1 MRPPMS
7 ASQFPAVY
15 LSRVFRR
22 LPRARAGL
30 GLVAVVA
37 CATFAPPTNVHILHT
52 TPSDRSLQEPG
63 TSLPLTRSEVTLSHE
78 GLKRGYFVIKSDL
91 EWHDLWPTLDA
102 DKVPV
107 LPHDFDFGREMLLVA
122 SPPGADATGSE
133 LKAAILNDREVHAYV
148 TETVLGTDC
157 PSVGDSASKSYDVA
171 RVQRIDDKDVTFHV
185 DSESGEAC
193 GEPPDATVACKPD
206 HSSAPLVEKL
216 SVEPATKVACLVSE
230 VKTSRPVVD
239 FTWTWDSMPVGSAAK
254 IDVAHG
260 ARAATFIPEAIGTY
274 RLLLEL
280 SDDLA
285 RKRSVPVDV
294 KVPPPAAPLS
304 LQMVW
309 TKMDA
314 NDDPATFP
322 RIELHAF
329 GVTPEMPRAGS
340 PPPPAPSVPWGGV
353 RDCSISAP
361 LRSCTAKTA
370 GSTTV
375 MTLDPS
381 SSKGFALA
389 VRYVDERV
397 PGQPVVCVRSYRDGK
412 AQADRCD
419 TLQRAAGAWWN
430 VGVIDTRTGKT
441 MEMIAEE
448 LTRAAHSPSPDGGT
462 VDGGVAGRAA
472 PPDGAVA
479 DSSKP

>member
-1 MRPPMS
+1 MRR
-7 ASQFPAVY
+7 F
-15 LSRVFRR
+15 
-22 LPRARAGL
+22 PRARAGL
-30 GLVAVVA
+30 GLVVVVA

-63 TSLPLTRSEVTLSHE
+63 TSLRLIRSEAILGHE
-78 GLKRGYFVIKSDL
+78 GLKRGYFVVKSDL
-91 EWHDLWPTLDA
+91 EWHDLWPALDA
-102 DKVPV
+102 DKVPL
-107 LPHDFDFGREMLLVA
+107 LPPDFDFAREMLLVA
-122 SPPGADATGSE
+122 SAPGADATASE
-133 LKAAILNDREVHAYV
+133 VKSAILNDREVHAYV
-148 TETVLGTDC
+148 TETVLGADC
-157 PSVGDSASKSYDVA
+157 PPVADSASKSYDVA
-171 RVQRIDDKDVTFHV
+171 RVPRIDDKDVTFHV
-185 DSESGEAC
+185 DSESSDAC
-193 GEPPDATVACKPD
+193 GEPPDATVACKAD
-206 HSSAPLVEKL
+206 HSSTPLVEKL

-260 ARAATFIPEAIGTY
+260 ARAVTFIPEAFGTY

-280 SDDLA
+280 SDDLS

-314 NDDPATFP
+314 SDDPATFP

-340 PPPPAPSVPWGGV
+340 PAPTGPAVPWGGV
-353 RDCSISAP
+353 RDCSVSAP
-361 LRSCTAKTA
+361 LRSCTAKMA

-389 VRYVDERV
+389 VHYVDERV
-397 PGQPVVCVRSYRDGK
+397 PGQPIVCVRSYRDAK
-412 AQADRCD
+412 VQTDRCD
-419 TLQRAAGAWWN
+419 TDKRQAGAWWN
-430 VGVIDTRTGKT
+430 VGVIDARTGKT
-441 MEMIAEE
+441 MEMIADE
-448 LTRAAHSPSPDGGT
+448 LARAARARSADGGT
-462 VDGGVAGRAA
+462 VDGGAGAGRG
-472 PPDGAVA
+472 PPDGAAA